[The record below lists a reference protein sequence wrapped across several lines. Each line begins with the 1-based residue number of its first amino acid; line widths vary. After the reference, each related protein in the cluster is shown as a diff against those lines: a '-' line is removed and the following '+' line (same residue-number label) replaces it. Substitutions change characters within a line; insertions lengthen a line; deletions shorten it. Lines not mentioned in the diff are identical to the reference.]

1 LVALAGLKDEVRLM
15 DWLDTLEPI
24 VRHKDRRSPLYMRL
38 TERVRDSIIAGE
50 LSSNEKLPP
59 DRELA
64 KILNVDRSTV
74 ARAYNQLEAE
84 GLVYS
89 HVGRGTF
96 VSQLGGDAAA
106 AASGRSGALRYDELP
121 VKGRADFAPSDL
133 VWTDKFSRSSDY
145 VANIV
150 NRQRQSSPPSECISF
165 SAGSPSDEFFPQN
178 EFRQIVQ
185 DLLENASAHEMFG
198 YSQPEGH
205 PSLLREVQAYL
216 ARQGIKADLSEILI
230 LSGSQQ
236 GIDLVARTLLNPE
249 DVVLIEDPSYF
260 WALCNFTATGA
271 RCVPVAMDDDGI
283 RLDVFENIA
292 SRVDAKLLYTIP
304 TFQNPTG
311 ATMSEYRRRKL
322 LELAARFQV
331 PILEDNFVGDLNYTD
346 SPQLPLKSMDE
357 HNCVIYQGTFSKALC
372 PGLRLGWLVAP
383 APIMER
389 LRLAKRTCDL
399 STNSMA
405 QIILAEYLARGYY
418 EEHLKAV
425 QKEYKHR
432 LDTICGAIDKYASS
446 WLSYSRPEGGMFL
459 WCKLPPGYSS
469 RELLSVAEREGVTYS
484 PGDVF
489 YVSGGRSETLRLT
502 FIQQTPELITEGIQR
517 LAKAL
522 RLYGSSRKR
531 VQGEGFRVSESTFI

>member
-1 LVALAGLKDEVRLM
+1 M
-15 DWLDTLEPI
+15 DWLGTLEPVI
-24 VRHKDRRSPLYMRL
+24 RHKDRRSPLYRRL
-38 TERVRDSIIAGE
+38 TEHVRDSI
-50 LSSNEKLPP
+50 LSGHLAPNEKLPP

-64 KILNVDRSTV
+64 KLLNVDRSTI
-74 ARAYNQLEAE
+74 ARAYDQLEAD

-96 VSQLGGDAAA
+96 VSQVPGQ
-106 AASGRSGALRYDELP
+106 SGAAPPAGGGIRYDDLP
-121 VKGRADFAPSDL
+121 PARASADFAPSSL
-133 VWTDKFSRSSDY
+133 IWSNKFSRSSDY
-145 VANIV
+145 VSNLV
-150 NRQRQSSPPSECISF
+150 NRQRQSSAPSNCISF
-165 SAGSPSDEFFPQN
+165 AAGSPSDEFFPQN

-205 PSLLREVQAYL
+205 PALLREVQSHL
-216 ARQGIKADLSEILI
+216 QRQGIKADLNEILI

-260 WALCNFTATGA
+260 WALCNFAATGA
-271 RCVPVAMDDDGI
+271 RCVPVRMDNSGI
-283 RLDVFENIA
+283 RLDVFENA
-292 SRVDAKLLYTIP
+292 VSRVDAKLLYTIP

-311 ATMSEYRRRKL
+311 ATMPEARRRKL
-322 LELAARFQV
+322 LEMAARYQV
-331 PILEDNFVGDLNYTD
+331 PILEDNFVGDLNYSD
-346 SPQLPLKSMDE
+346 KPQPSLKSLDE
-357 HNCVIYQGTFSKALC
+357 HGCVIYQSTFSKALC

-383 APIMER
+383 APIVER

-405 QIILAEYLARGYY
+405 QSILAEYLARGHY
-418 EEHLKAV
+418 EQHLDAV
-425 QKEYKHR
+425 RAEYRQR
-432 LDTICGAIDKYASS
+432 LDTICGAIDKHASA

-489 YVSGGRSETLRLT
+489 YVGGGRSEELRLT
-502 FIQQTPELITEGIQR
+502 FIQQSPEMIEEGIQR

-522 RLYGSSRKR
+522 RSYGNSRKR
-531 VQGEGFRVSESTFI
+531 IQNEGLRVSEPTFI

>member
-1 LVALAGLKDEVRLM
+1 M

-38 TERVRDSIIAGE
+38 TERVRDGIMAGE
-50 LSSNEKLPP
+50 LTPNEKLPP

-64 KILNVDRSTV
+64 KLLNVDRSTV
-74 ARAYNQLEAE
+74 ARAYNRLEAD

-96 VSQLGGDAAA
+96 VSQV
-106 AASGRSGALRYDELP
+106 SGESAGTRTTSLRYDELP

-150 NRQRQSSPPSECISF
+150 NRQRQASPPAECISF
-165 SAGSPSDEFFPQN
+165 AAGSPSDEFFPQN
-178 EFRQIVQ
+178 EFRQIVE
-185 DLLENASAHEMFG
+185 DLLENASSHEMFG

-205 PSLLREVQAYL
+205 PALLREVQAYL
-216 ARQGIKADLSEILI
+216 SRQGIKADLSEILI

-249 DVVLIEDPSYF
+249 DVILIEDPSYF

-271 RCVPVAMDDDGI
+271 RCVPVTVDEEGI
-283 RLDVFENIA
+283 RLDLFENIA

-311 ATMSEYRRRKL
+311 ATMPESRRRKL

-346 SPQLPLKSMDE
+346 TPQLPLKSMDE

-432 LDTICGAIDKYASS
+432 LDTICGAIDKYAST

-502 FIQQTPELITEGIQR
+502 FIQQTPEKIVDGIQR
-517 LAKAL
+517 LSKAL
-522 RLYGSSRKR
+522 RIYGSSRKR
-531 VQGEGFRVSESTFI
+531 VSGDGFRVSESTFI